1 MIERWLQC
9 SGCGTRFE
17 FGPLLEGCTACEP
30 EPRRAPLGVG
40 FDLKAAGRALDR
52 RTIEAARGS
61 IWRFGPLLPLRD
73 PERAVSLGEGGTP
86 LVRVTALNEAVGLPN
101 LLLKNEAANP
111 TWSFKDR
118 LNSLNASLARELGFT
133 KLIASSTG
141 NHGASAAAYAGAAG
155 LRSLVLVPHET
166 PMLIRQMIEAYGGRA
181 VATAWQGRNGLLTEL
196 VREHGWFPSKSSL
209 TSPISNPFGLE
220 AYKTI
225 GYELAIETREAP
237 LDYVLVVVGGGDGLY
252 GTFKG
257 LREFRDLG
265 RARTLPRLVCCEPE
279 GSSPVANAIEGDA
292 RRIVAIENPTT
303 MATSVGEGITSDVA
317 LRALRGSDGLCVR
330 VSEDEILDAMRALAR
345 VGIAAESASCV
356 TVAAARRLA
365 AEGRIPPN
373 ARMACVLTSSGIKW
387 PAQLALLGR
396 EPAAIEPTIRA
407 LRGVAEIE

>member
-17 FGPLLEGCTACEP
+17 FGPLLEGCTACET
-30 EPRRAPLGVG
+30 EPRRAPLEVG

-265 RARTLPRLVCCEPE
+265 LARTLPRLVCCEPE

-345 VGIAAESASCV
+345 VGIATESASCV

-365 AEGRIPPN
+365 A
-373 ARMACVLTSSGIKW
+373 
-387 PAQLALLGR
+387 
-396 EPAAIEPTIRA
+396 
-407 LRGVAEIE
+407 